1 MQELSTLSTLAA
13 FAVNNNNA
21 KSTGA
26 VPTYALPIE
35 AAREAVKVKDGN
47 RVAKED
53 GSQALTL
60 VIGRVKISLE
70 QIAKGATRVN
80 ATAEQVEDFTAVLL
94 TAVANGEFD
103 EAIITAQ
110 AKADPANKPDPV
122 VGEELPEEA
131 PEDVDLDM
139 LG

>member
-1 MQELSTLSTLAA
+1 M
-13 FAVNNNNA
+13 
-21 KSTGA
+21 
-26 VPTYALPIE
+26 
-35 AAREAVKVKDGN
+35 
-47 RVAKED
+47 
-53 GSQALTL
+53 
-60 VIGRVKISLE
+60 KISLE

-80 ATAEQVEDFTAVLL
+80 ATAEQVEEFTAILL
-94 TAVANGEFD
+94 AAVAAGDFD

-110 AKADPANKPDPV
+110 AKADPANKPVPV